1 MTISEA
7 YSSYAADVI
16 VFRNQSPK
24 TEENHYIVMRQLI
37 SYFGDIDMASLT
49 FPMIRD
55 WKMSMERTRG
65 PETVRNY
72 IVKLRVV
79 LAYLIL
85 RGEHV
90 LSPEQI
96 PVPKRADKVPSFL
109 SKEQVAQCIKV
120 TKRVKNKAIIAFL
133 YASGIRVSELCSLD
147 RGDIHDSRFTV
158 VGKGGHARLCFIDKR
173 AAGLLKRY
181 LSDRDDNNPAIF
193 LSDHGTRITP
203 GAIQE
208 TFKTVRKQIGVDVH
222 PHTLRHSFA
231 TNLLDTNTNLY
242 HVSQMLGHRQL
253 NTTAQY
259 LHIIDKNLEAIY
271 KKHHTV

>member
-1 MTISEA
+1 
-7 YSSYAADVI
+7 
-16 VFRNQSPK
+16 
-24 TEENHYIVMRQLI
+24 MRLLI
-37 SYFGDIDMASLT
+37 GDFGDIDMTSLT

-55 WKMSMERTRG
+55 WKIALERTRG

-90 LSPEQI
+90 LSPEQV
-96 PVPKRADKVPSFL
+96 PVPKRTDKVPSFL
-109 SKEQVAQCIKV
+109 SKEQVAQCITV

-133 YASGIRVSELCSLD
+133 YASGIRVSELCGLN
-147 RGDIHDSRFTV
+147 RGDIHGTRFTV
-158 VGKGGHARLCFIDKR
+158 IGKGGYARLCFVDKR
-173 AAGLLKRY
+173 ANALLKKY
-181 LSDRDDNNPAIF
+181 LAGRVDNASALF

-208 TFKTVRKQIGVDVH
+208 TFKTVRKQIGLDVH

-231 TNLLDTNTNLY
+231 SNLLESNTNLY
-242 HVSQMLGHRQL
+242 FVSKMLGHRQL
-253 NTTAQY
+253 NTTAVY
-259 LHIIDKNLEAIY
+259 LHTVDKNLEAIY
-271 KKHHTV
+271 KEHHTV